1 MDARRMI
8 VMVAAT
14 AAVATAF
21 GFIRTKGTDLVDEK
35 GEKFFIRGVNLG
47 NWLNPEGYMF
57 SFGDQNSPHFID
69 RAFRELVGD
78 EVTDEFWRRFKENY
92 VTEEDIAWIA
102 ATGSNTVR
110 LPFHYK
116 LFTDEDYLGLT
127 ANQDG
132 MKRLEDVVGWCRKH
146 KLRVVIDMHDCPGG
160 QTGDNIDDSHG
171 YPWLFE
177 SAKHQK
183 MYCDIWR
190 RIAKR
195 FADDETV
202 LGYDL
207 MNEPISSRL
216 KDKDEINKSLE
227 RVQFMAIDA
236 IREVDK
242 NHIVMLAGAQWNND
256 FTVFTDSRKDDNML
270 YTCHR
275 YWTHPTNLVPFVEFR
290 DKVRLPMYMG
300 ETGHNSNE
308 WYRVFTAEM
317 ERNNI
322 GWTYW
327 LQKMPEH
334 GAWMNF
340 KYPKGWDAVAA
351 FARTNRT
358 SYAAIQAARP
368 DRTAAAKAMMEYA
381 ENCKLENC
389 TVDADYLRAIG
400 LTVPAEKR

>member
-1 MDARRMI
+1 MKRMLLLMA
-8 VMVAAT
+8 VT
-14 AAVATAF
+14 AMSSAF
-21 GFIRTKGTDLVDEK
+21 GFIRVKGVDLVDEK

-57 SFGDQNSPHFID
+57 GFGDQNSAHFID

-92 VTEEDIAWIA
+92 VTEADIAWIA

-177 SAKHQK
+177 SAHFQK

-190 RIAKR
+190 RIARR

-242 NHIVMLAGAQWNND
+242 SHIVMLAGAQWNND
-256 FTVFTDSRKDDNML
+256 FTVFTDSRKDANML

-308 WYRVFTAEM
+308 WYRVFTTEM

-351 FARTNRT
+351 FARTNRA

-368 DRTAAAKAMMEYA
+368 NRKAAEKAMMEYA
-381 ENCKLENC
+381 ENCKLEHC
-389 TVDADYLRAIG
+389 TVDTDYLKAIG
-400 LTVPAEKR
+400 LKIPPPIAK